1 MLFSLNSLKNVFVV
15 LYNFDRDHSIKYFL
29 PMSLENIISK
39 TIKDNNNPIGFD
51 IFMNLALYHHQ
62 FGYYRSHKTIFGHK
76 GDFITAPETSDLFG
90 FCLARQCKQVLNQG
104 NILEFGAGSGILA
117 AQILF
122 ELGKQNSLPEKYSI
136 IELSAQLKKIQQET
150 LKRTLPE
157 IYDRVEWLTELPT
170 NFKGVV
176 IANEVLDAF
185 PVKRVTLSNNH
196 FYELGV
202 DFKDNCFQWKRFEYP
217 YLESVVPD
225 GDDLPE
231 GYTTEIN
238 LQSDGWI
245 KSLYNLM
252 SEGVVLLIDYG
263 MNQSEYF
270 HPQRSDGTVKCFHKH
285 KSNNNPFIHIGDQD
299 ITASVNFTDIAKSS
313 IDAGFKVD
321 GYSTQSMFLISLGIE
336 NFLVEEKDEKNQIKL
351 AQEIKQLVMPEAMGE
366 VFKVMALTK
375 KQSVKLDGFTEQN
388 LTERL

>member
-1 MLFSLNSLKNVFVV
+1 
-15 LYNFDRDHSIKYFL
+15 
-29 PMSLENIISK
+29 MSLENIISK

-90 FCLARQCKQVLNQG
+90 FCLAKQCKQVLNQG

-122 ELGKQNSLPEKYSI
+122 ELGRQNSLPEKYFI

-263 MNQSEYF
+263 MSQSEYF

-351 AQEIKQLVMPEAMGE
+351 AQEIKQLVMPGAMGE

-375 KQSVKLDGFTEQN
+375 KQAVKLDGFTEQN

>member
-1 MLFSLNSLKNVFVV
+1 
-15 LYNFDRDHSIKYFL
+15 
-29 PMSLENIISK
+29 
-39 TIKDNNNPIGFD
+39 
-51 IFMNLALYHHQ
+51 MNLALYHHQ

-351 AQEIKQLVMPEAMGE
+351 AQEIKQLVMPGAMGE

>member
-1 MLFSLNSLKNVFVV
+1 
-15 LYNFDRDHSIKYFL
+15 
-29 PMSLENIISK
+29 MSLENIISK

-90 FCLARQCKQVLNQG
+90 FCLAKQCKQVLNQG

-122 ELGKQNSLPEKYSI
+122 ELGRQNSLPEKYFI

-170 NFKGVV
+170 HFKGVV

-263 MNQSEYF
+263 MSQSEYF

-336 NFLVEEKDEKNQIKL
+336 NFLVEEKDKKNQIKL
-351 AQEIKQLVMPEAMGE
+351 AQEIKQLVMPGAMGE

-375 KQSVKLDGFTEQN
+375 KQAVKLDGFTEQN

>member
-1 MLFSLNSLKNVFVV
+1 
-15 LYNFDRDHSIKYFL
+15 
-29 PMSLENIISK
+29 MSLENIISK

-90 FCLARQCKQVLNQG
+90 FCLAKQCKQVLNQG

-122 ELGKQNSLPEKYSI
+122 ELGRQNSLPEKYFI

-217 YLESVVPD
+217 YLESVVPN

-263 MNQSEYF
+263 MSQSEYF

-321 GYSTQSMFLISLGIE
+321 GFSTQSMFLISLGIE
-336 NFLVEEKDEKNQIKL
+336 NFLVEEKDKKNKIKL
-351 AQEIKQLVMPEAMGE
+351 AQEIKQLVMPGAMGE

-375 KQSVKLDGFTEQN
+375 KQAVKLDGFTEQN

>member
-1 MLFSLNSLKNVFVV
+1 
-15 LYNFDRDHSIKYFL
+15 
-29 PMSLENIISK
+29 MSLENIISK

-90 FCLARQCKQVLNQG
+90 FCLAKQCKQVLNQG

-122 ELGKQNSLPEKYSI
+122 ELGRQNSLPEKYFI
-136 IELSAQLKKIQQET
+136 IELSAQLKNLQQET

-170 NFKGVV
+170 HFKGVV

-217 YLESVVPD
+217 YLESVVPN

>member
-1 MLFSLNSLKNVFVV
+1 
-15 LYNFDRDHSIKYFL
+15 
-29 PMSLENIISK
+29 MSLENIISK

-90 FCLARQCKQVLNQG
+90 FCVARQCKQVLNQG

>member
-1 MLFSLNSLKNVFVV
+1 
-15 LYNFDRDHSIKYFL
+15 
-29 PMSLENIISK
+29 MSLENIISK

-90 FCLARQCKQVLNQG
+90 FCLAKQCKQVLNQG

-122 ELGKQNSLPEKYSI
+122 ELGRQNSLPEKYFI

-263 MNQSEYF
+263 MSQSEYF

-351 AQEIKQLVMPEAMGE
+351 AQEIKQLVMPGAMGE